1 MIKSWHVQSC
11 TQSFLGTPVMSTTC
25 LSGTEET
32 APGLGAQGY
41 PGRVAL
47 WINPFSTSVLVG
59 PSQAKI
65 SKKKFSQIFMN
76 SFMQPNF
83 NMENSK
89 IEFIFPNFFIF
100 IFIFASIS
108 KKCHKKWIKK
118 FFLRF

>member
-1 MIKSWHVQSC
+1 MSKSWHVQSC
-11 TQSFLGTPVMSTTC
+11 TQRFLGTPVMSTTC

-65 SKKKFSQIFMN
+65 STKKIFSDFYEKFH
-76 SFMQPNF
+76 
-83 NMENSK
+83 
-89 IEFIFPNFFIF
+89 
-100 IFIFASIS
+100 AT
-108 KKCHKKWIKK
+108 
-118 FFLRF
+118 